1 MKQLKLLMLSAL
13 MLLMGVSFTSCLD
26 SDNDY
31 VQTISAYGKLYSSY
45 GSYYFRLNNGYTITP
60 SYASVAAIEANGTKL
75 STFDGQLVYFLYT
88 AEGLVPNETTKT
100 LDGVT
105 LQGLITLDNTVQVVG
120 GKEEDA
126 LPQDSIATSP
136 IITMEYEQSKPE
148 FWDATTLLLPV
159 QFSVKKAE
167 NYVTLVYYTDEEADN
182 GDILRLHLRLN
193 AKGKAL
199 TTNYT
204 SYEYASQGGYLGM
217 YLRAYNLDDVFRI
230 YMSKKGMGAYPTQ
243 VQIVTQV
250 NSYSTEMTEA
260 QEKVYTVEYKP
271 ETSN

>member
-31 VQTISAYGKLYSSY
+31 VPTKSMYGKLYSSY
-45 GSYYFRLNNGYTITP
+45 GSYYFKLNNGYTITP

-75 STFDGQLVYFLYT
+75 STFDGHLVYFIYT
-88 AEGLVPNETTKT
+88 AEGLEPNETTKT

-136 IITMEYEQSKPE
+136 IITMEYGQSKPE

-193 AKGKAL
+193 AKGNAL
-199 TTNYT
+199 TSNYT
-204 SYEYASQGGYLGM
+204 SYEYASEGGYLGM

-243 VQIVTQV
+243 VQIVAQV